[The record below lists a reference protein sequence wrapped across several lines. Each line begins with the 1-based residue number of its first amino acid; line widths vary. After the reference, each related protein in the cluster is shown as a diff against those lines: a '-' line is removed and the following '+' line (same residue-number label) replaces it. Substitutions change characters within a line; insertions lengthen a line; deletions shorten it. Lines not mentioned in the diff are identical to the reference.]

1 MRKKQTIHQDNSEI
15 NQADIIL
22 PKENNKKRHFE
33 FALGLGYSL
42 NGRWSNLFRFQI
54 KKYCLPS
61 LKGN

>member
-54 KKYCLPS
+54 KK
-61 LKGN
+61 